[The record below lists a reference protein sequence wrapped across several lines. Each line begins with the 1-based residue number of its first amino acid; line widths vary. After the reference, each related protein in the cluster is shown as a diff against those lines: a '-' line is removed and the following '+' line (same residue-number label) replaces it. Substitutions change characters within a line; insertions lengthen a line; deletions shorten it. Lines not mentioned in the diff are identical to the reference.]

1 MSEKEGSKKK
11 EKKTGAAKVAAI
23 ASTVLWILGF
33 ALAFVV
39 PANSPFG
46 WVPDGMLLV
55 GFFPLLY
62 AWKPGWPWV
71 VFGVLNTIVGF
82 LLLVAFYIPDTNFT
96 RDMIIVRKHLAEQH
110 SPYTWMVIGIMSTIF
125 GMVRMAIHLF
135 QWIRLKTAKKL
146 PLEISTEPDNFQA

>member
-1 MSEKEGSKKK
+1 MPETEGSKKTEK
-11 EKKTGAAKVAAI
+11 KTEKKTGAAKIAAI

-96 RDMIIVRKHLAEQH
+96 ADMIMVRKHLAEQH
-110 SPYTWMVIGIMSTIF
+110 SPFTWMTIGIMSTIF
-125 GMVRMAIHLF
+125 GMVRMAVHLF
-135 QWIRLKTAKKL
+135 QWIKAKSDKKD
-146 PLEISTEPDNFQA
+146 ENAAN